1 MLHHRS
7 KRSAFTL
14 IELLVVIAIIAI
26 LIGLLLP
33 AVQKVREAAARTQC
47 SNNCKQLGLGL
58 HNYESTFQHFP
69 PASQIS
75 WWLSVSDKDDF
86 LDFTSRYF
94 GPNWACILLPFI
106 EQDNLY
112 KTTLGPEPTW
122 GGSSCRNGNQALTY
136 SQWNSN
142 LLNKT
147 LVKSFVCPSDP
158 TLGTQW
164 SGNQSVSSY
173 GFNGQVHTQAICVG
187 ASQGG
192 GLWGSQR
199 RFPSYITDGT
209 SNTLAYTE
217 KEITQYGVPYTGQLP
232 DQGMNYYPDWGP
244 ILFSSFEPSGQP
256 GPNGAPPAAAMF
268 LIQPKMGCNATGQGT
283 GGCAP
288 GYAPSTGHTGGIMVA
303 MYDGSVR
310 LVAQGTS
317 LTTWWAA
324 ITPQN
329 GDLLGPDW

>member
-1 MLHHRS
+1 MHLVKFLR
-7 KRSAFTL
+7 KVRGFTL

-33 AVQKVREAAARTQC
+33 AVQKVREAAARSQC
-47 SNNCKQLGLGL
+47 QNNVK
-58 HNYESTFQHFP
+58 
-69 PASQIS
+69 QIS
-75 WWLSVSDKDDF
+75 LATVNCADTHQGILPGDAGVYPTLIAGGAPYNGCGSVMF
-86 LDFTSRYF
+86 H
-94 GPNWACILLPFI
+94 ILPFI
-106 EQDNLY
+106 EQQNLY
-112 KTTLGPEPTW
+112 NSTLGPEPGW
-122 GGSSCRNGNQALTY
+122 GGSSNRNGGQPLTY

-142 LLNKT
+142 LLT
-147 LVKSFVCPSDP
+147 QTVVKNYICPSDP

-164 SGNQSVSSY
+164 SGNNAVSSY
-173 GFNGQVHTQAICVG
+173 GYNGQVFIQAAAPSPG
-187 ASQGG
+187 EGTG
-192 GLWGSQR
+192 TWGTQR

-256 GPNGAPPAAAMF
+256 GPNNAPPVAAMF
-268 LIQPKMGCNATGQGT
+268 LIQPKMGCNATNQGT

-288 GYAPSTGHTGGIMVA
+288 GYQPATGHTGGIMVA

-317 LTTWWAA
+317 PITWWAA

>member
-1 MLHHRS
+1 MCLTRPLR
-7 KRSAFTL
+7 KMRGFTL

-33 AVQKVREAAARTQC
+33 AVQKVREAAARSQC
-47 SNNCKQLGLGL
+47 QNNVK
-58 HNYESTFQHFP
+58 
-69 PASQIS
+69 QIS
-75 WWLSVSDKDDF
+75 LATVNCAD
-86 LDFTSRYF
+86 THQ
-94 GPNWACILLPFI
+94 GILPGDAGAYPTFIPGGSPYNGDGGVMFHILPYV